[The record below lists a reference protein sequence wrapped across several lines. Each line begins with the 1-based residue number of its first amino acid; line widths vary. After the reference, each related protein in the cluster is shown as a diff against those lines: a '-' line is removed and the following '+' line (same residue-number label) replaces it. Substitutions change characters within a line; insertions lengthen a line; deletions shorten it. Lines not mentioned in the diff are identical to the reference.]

1 MSRRTLHY
9 WQGTRALPYR
19 GLTLSAGRGAYTPPL
34 ATHRTP
40 GRAHGPCPTK
50 RPVGRDLCVPP
61 PITAA
66 FPATCHCE
74 PVTDVTG
81 VAIRI
86 PLRCASGGSLS
97 FCGERKGGKN
107 AAKTHGSGILSAA
120 EAPTVS
126 ASFCPANR
134 SVQNLCRPFVSS
146 LRPHPRRALRL
157 CWPGETGKTSAA
169 TARRREGTPPYAKP
183 EA

>member
-1 MSRRTLHY
+1 MTAATRSSRFIRHRRRSIRSPHRPDRKHFLFLPVGAGVPTART
-9 WQGTRALPYR
+9 WACINFPTIRRAGCPQPAACQPR
-19 GLTLSAGRGAYTPPL
+19 NPS
-34 ATHRTP
+34 

-107 AAKTHGSGILSAA
+107 AAKTHGFEILSAA
-120 EAPTVS
+120 EAPSDRCAVS
-126 ASFCPANR
+126 R
-134 SVQNLCRPFVSS
+134 
-146 LRPHPRRALRL
+146 
-157 CWPGETGKTSAA
+157 GKLIIK
-169 TARRREGTPPYAKP
+169 ELL
-183 EA
+183 